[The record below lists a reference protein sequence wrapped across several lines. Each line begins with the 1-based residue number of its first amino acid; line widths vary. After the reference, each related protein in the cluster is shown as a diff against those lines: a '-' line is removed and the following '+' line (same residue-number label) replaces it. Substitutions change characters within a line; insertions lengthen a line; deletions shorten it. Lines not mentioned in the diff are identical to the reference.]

1 MNTTL
6 LSVNTPSQSI
16 EPNICGTLQSIN
28 LSLTYLSYHSYKM
41 KPLVSSA
48 FFEQRKNLRRK
59 TAESWKVPSFPVSR
73 HFYN

>member
-6 LSVNTPSQSI
+6 LSMNTPSQSI

-28 LSLTYLSYHSYKM
+28 LSLTYLSNHSYKM

-48 FFEQRKNLRRK
+48 FFEQG
-59 TAESWKVPSFPVSR
+59 
-73 HFYN
+73 